1 MKEEIKIEGMMC
13 ENCVKHVTKALQG
26 IVGVIDVK
34 VSLENKNAIIET
46 SNEIAD
52 EVIKNAVDE
61 AGYTATEIIKK

>member
-26 IVGVIDVK
+26 IDGVTDVK

-46 SNEIAD
+46 SKEISDA
-52 EVIKNAVDE
+52 EIKNAVDE
-61 AGYTATEIIKK
+61 AGYTVTEIIK

>member
-26 IVGVIDVK
+26 IDGVTDVK

-46 SNEIAD
+46 SKEISD
-52 EVIKNAVDE
+52 EKIKNAVDD
-61 AGYTATEIIKK
+61 AGYTATEIIK